1 MGNVIDYLVQYGDQA
16 FAERAFCDVDVLIL
30 AQLSYFD
37 FGSAVPTIAQRKKSV
52 TLEEIDRTADLSAV
66 FADKW
71 YGENNRKLWN
81 ALLAGRRFR
90 TMRCNYYRERME
102 EEQEAQF
109 GAVTFFP
116 EGCEPV
122 VAFRGTD
129 DSVVGWKEDFRLAFR
144 KPLAS
149 QEMSSVYLN
158 QVGCKLPGAFMVCG
172 HSKGG
177 NLAAYA
183 ATWAETGV
191 QRRITDIYSL
201 DGPGFL
207 PEVFEGDSYEQI
219 RSRVHRILPY
229 SSLVG
234 MLLQNYEQY
243 EVVKSS
249 GIGILQHDAFT
260 WQIEDGKF
268 VKAVDIEA
276 KQKRMNEALNQWI
289 FTLPEEERQLFVETL
304 FRVIDQTGVTTLT
317 EFSEHWKEN
326 LKSCLKSLKS
336 LDPETQRQIVKDFFI
351 KFTKNLQ
358 KRCQKHCMAPDTS
371 FDRLHFSV
379 QQVFAEIRIVWQLVD
394 IWLPA
399 PLDFRQF
406 QRIGFLQCMIVACHI

>member
-1 MGNVIDYLVQYGDQA
+1 MGNVIDYLIQYGDQA

-37 FGSAVPTIAQRKKSV
+37 FGSAVPTIAQHKKSV

-177 NLAAYA
+177 NLAIYA
-183 ATWAETGV
+183 AATCERTL
-191 QRRITDIYSL
+191 QDRILKVCSM
-201 DGPGFL
+201 DGPGFEPNVL
-207 PEVFEGDSYEQI
+207 ELAGYN
-219 RSRVHRILPY
+219 RMLSRMITYIPQNSV
-229 SSLVG
+229 VG
-234 MLLQNYEQY
+234 MLLEHREKY
-243 EVVKSS
+243 VVIRSMQE
-249 GIGILQHDAFT
+249 GFMQHDVYSWEVFGPSL
-260 WQIEDGKF
+260 IH
-268 VKAVDIEA
+268 
-276 KQKRMNEALNQWI
+276 
-289 FTLPEEERQLFVETL
+289 EERITDEC
-304 FRVIDQTGVTTLT
+304 RVL
-317 EFSEHWKEN
+317 N
-326 LKSCLKSLKS
+326 ASLKEWI
-336 LDPETQRQIVKDFFI
+336 DNMDYDQR
-351 KFTKNLQ
+351 
-358 KRCQKHCMAPDTS
+358 
-371 FDRLHFSV
+371 
-379 QQVFAEIRIVWQLVD
+379 
-394 IWLPA
+394 
-399 PLDFRQF
+399 RQF
-406 QRIGFLQCMIVACHI
+406 VNSLFDLLDECDAKTTDDLQNNWHKDIGRILTSIKKMDEANRKVVSQTILSLLKITRKNVSNRSED

>member
-1 MGNVIDYLVQYGDQA
+1 MGNVIDYLAQYGDQA

-37 FGSAVPTIAQRKKSV
+37 FGSAVPTIAQHKKSV

-90 TMRCNYYRERME
+90 TMRCNYYRERIE

-129 DSVVGWKEDFRLAFR
+129 DSVVGWIEDFRLAFR

-304 FRVIDQTGVTTLT
+304 FQVIDQTGVTTLT

-326 LKSCLKSLKS
+326 LKSCLKSLKN
-336 LDPETQRQIVKDFFI
+336 LDPETRKRIRSCLLYTSDAADEEDSVDLGGRRIFK
-351 KFTKNLQ
+351 KKNML
-358 KRCQKHCMAPDTS
+358 R
-371 FDRLHFSV
+371 
-379 QQVFAEIRIVWQLVD
+379 
-394 IWLPA
+394 
-399 PLDFRQF
+399 
-406 QRIGFLQCMIVACHI
+406 

>member
-1 MGNVIDYLVQYGDQA
+1 MGNVIDYLIQYGDQA

-37 FGSAVPTIAQRKKSV
+37 FGSAVPTIAQHKKSV

-102 EEQEAQF
+102 EEQEVQF

-304 FRVIDQTGVTTLT
+304 FQVIDQTGVTTLT

-336 LDPETQRQIVKDFFI
+336 LDPETRKRIRRIIKILLEIYGNTLRGEKNEIGKADLPHRRQQRLFELECAGEAARSAGQSRFKDS
-351 KFTKNLQ
+351 
-358 KRCQKHCMAPDTS
+358 A
-371 FDRLHFSV
+371 
-379 QQVFAEIRIVWQLVD
+379 
-394 IWLPA
+394 
-399 PLDFRQF
+399 
-406 QRIGFLQCMIVACHI
+406 IGSWWR

>member
-1 MGNVIDYLVQYGDQA
+1 MGNVIDYLIQYGDQA

-37 FGSAVPTIAQRKKSV
+37 FGSAVPTIAQHKKSV

-304 FRVIDQTGVTTLT
+304 FQVIDQTGVTTLT

-336 LDPETQRQIVKDFFI
+336 LDPETRKRIRRIIKSCWRFTEIPCGEKKKNEIGKADLPHRRQQRLFELECAGEAARSAGQSRFKDS
-351 KFTKNLQ
+351 
-358 KRCQKHCMAPDTS
+358 A
-371 FDRLHFSV
+371 
-379 QQVFAEIRIVWQLVD
+379 
-394 IWLPA
+394 
-399 PLDFRQF
+399 
-406 QRIGFLQCMIVACHI
+406 IGSWWR

>member
-1 MGNVIDYLVQYGDQA
+1 MGNVIDYLAQYGDQA

-37 FGSAVPTIAQRKKSV
+37 FGSAVPTIAQHKKSV

-304 FRVIDQTGVTTLT
+304 FQVIDQTGVTTLT

-336 LDPETQRQIVKDFFI
+336 LDPETRKRIRRIIKILLEIYGNTLRGEKNEIGKADLPHRRQQRLFELECAGEAARSAGQSRFKDS
-351 KFTKNLQ
+351 
-358 KRCQKHCMAPDTS
+358 A
-371 FDRLHFSV
+371 
-379 QQVFAEIRIVWQLVD
+379 
-394 IWLPA
+394 
-399 PLDFRQF
+399 
-406 QRIGFLQCMIVACHI
+406 IGSWWR

>member
-304 FRVIDQTGVTTLT
+304 FQVIDQTGVTTLT

-336 LDPETQRQIVKDFFI
+336 LDPETRKRIRRIIKILLEIYGNKEEKKNEIGKADLPHRRQQRLFELECAGEAARSAGQSRFKDS
-351 KFTKNLQ
+351 
-358 KRCQKHCMAPDTS
+358 A
-371 FDRLHFSV
+371 
-379 QQVFAEIRIVWQLVD
+379 
-394 IWLPA
+394 
-399 PLDFRQF
+399 
-406 QRIGFLQCMIVACHI
+406 IGSWWR

>member
-1 MGNVIDYLVQYGDQA
+1 MGNVIDYLIQYGDQA

-37 FGSAVPTIAQRKKSV
+37 FGSAVPTIAQHKKSV

-177 NLAAYA
+177 NLADYA

-304 FRVIDQTGVTTLT
+304 FQVIDQTGVTTLT

-336 LDPETQRQIVKDFFI
+336 LDPETRKRIRRIIKILLEIYGNCHRQLVAM
-351 KFTKNLQ
+351 KNPGMALCLQ
-358 KRCQKHCMAPDTS
+358 KV
-371 FDRLHFSV
+371 RLPKNMEL
-379 QQVFAEIRIVWQLVD
+379 QQESLWQPHVGNV
-394 IWLPA
+394 
-399 PLDFRQF
+399 R
-406 QRIGFLQCMIVACHI
+406 G

>member
-1 MGNVIDYLVQYGDQA
+1 
-16 FAERAFCDVDVLIL
+16 
-30 AQLSYFD
+30 
-37 FGSAVPTIAQRKKSV
+37 
-52 TLEEIDRTADLSAV
+52 
-66 FADKW
+66 
-71 YGENNRKLWN
+71 
-81 ALLAGRRFR
+81 
-90 TMRCNYYRERME
+90 
-102 EEQEAQF
+102 
-109 GAVTFFP
+109 
-116 EGCEPV
+116 
-122 VAFRGTD
+122 
-129 DSVVGWKEDFRLAFR
+129 
-144 KPLAS
+144 
-149 QEMSSVYLN
+149 MSSVYLN

-289 FTLPEEERQLFVETL
+289 FTLPEEERQLFVETVFRQTADVLPLEERQL
-304 FRVIDQTGVTTLT
+304 FVETLFQVIDQTGVTTLT

-336 LDPETQRQIVKDFFI
+336 LDPETRKRIRRII
-351 KFTKNLQ
+351 KIL
-358 KRCQKHCMAPDTS
+358 
-371 FDRLHFSV
+371 L
-379 QQVFAEIRIVWQLVD
+379 EIYGNTLR
-394 IWLPA
+394 
-399 PLDFRQF
+399 
-406 QRIGFLQCMIVACHI
+406 GEKGK

>member
-1 MGNVIDYLVQYGDQA
+1 MGNVIDYLIQYGDQA

-37 FGSAVPTIAQRKKSV
+37 FGSAVPTIAQHKKSV

-249 GIGILQHDAFT
+249 GIGILQHDAL
-260 WQIEDGKF
+260 EA
-268 VKAVDIEA
+268 AV
-276 KQKRMNEALNQWI
+276 M
-289 FTLPEEERQLFVETL
+289 T
-304 FRVIDQTGVTTLT
+304 
-317 EFSEHWKEN
+317 
-326 LKSCLKSLKS
+326 
-336 LDPETQRQIVKDFFI
+336 
-351 KFTKNLQ
+351 
-358 KRCQKHCMAPDTS
+358 
-371 FDRLHFSV
+371 
-379 QQVFAEIRIVWQLVD
+379 
-394 IWLPA
+394 
-399 PLDFRQF
+399 
-406 QRIGFLQCMIVACHI
+406 